1 MKLLS
6 ELAPGLLYCRL
17 QATSHR
23 PQAQAVGIEEVAAV
37 GVSAG
42 AHRAQGIHSDFWG
55 EFLFKNY
62 FTLLELESDNGFIL

>member
-1 MKLLS
+1 MS

-42 AHRAQGIHSDFWG
+42 AHRAQGIHIDFWG
-55 EFLFKNY
+55 KILSKNY
-62 FTLLELESDNGFIL
+62 FTLFGSEPE